1 MTIPMRLDSVIP
13 SIFET
18 LANGF
23 KEVSKDISNSIV
35 MQLIYAL
42 QKQNKDLEELLFT
55 LEREPTLATTLDND
69 EFHDSMIEL
78 EEKIEKMLDLAKKN
92 QDKNDIF
99 KEYYNICDK
108 VYSNTITLANE
119 VAAIASE
126 IRYEETKIAS

>member
-23 KEVSKDISNSIV
+23 KEVSKDIINSVI
-35 MQLIYAL
+35 MQLIYVL
-42 QKQNKDLEELLFT
+42 QKQNRDLEEVLFT
-55 LEREPTLATTLDND
+55 LENEPTLATTLDND

-78 EEKIEKMLDLAKKN
+78 EEKIEKMLSMAKKN
-92 QDKNDIF
+92 QDKSDIF

>member
-18 LANGF
+18 LADGF
-23 KEVSKDISNSIV
+23 KEVSKDIVNSIV

-55 LEREPTLATTLDND
+55 LESEPTLATTLD
-69 EFHDSMIEL
+69 
-78 EEKIEKMLDLAKKN
+78 
-92 QDKNDIF
+92 
-99 KEYYNICDK
+99 
-108 VYSNTITLANE
+108 NE

-126 IRYEETKIAS
+126 IRYEESKIAS

>member
-23 KEVSKDISNSIV
+23 KEVSKDIINSVI
-35 MQLIYAL
+35 MQLIYVL
-42 QKQNKDLEELLFT
+42 QKQNRDLEEVLFT
-55 LEREPTLATTLDND
+55 LENEPTLATTLDND

-78 EEKIEKMLDLAKKN
+78 EEKIEKMLSMAKKN
-92 QDKNDIF
+92 QDKSDIF

-126 IRYEETKIAS
+126 IRYEESKIAS